1 MKQQK
6 ITYRIRQDGVVYE
19 TTEGTEGNE
28 CERLTQD
35 IENALGTLSN
45 RIHKPEY
52 YKSQQT
58 VTDVTIQ
65 HDQDQT

>member
-6 ITYRIRQDGVVYE
+6 ITYRIRHDGVVYE

-35 IENALGTLSN
+35 IENALGTLSD

-58 VTDVTIQ
+58 VTDVTLQ

>member
-58 VTDVTIQ
+58 VTDVTLQ
-65 HDQDQT
+65 HDQDQN

>member
-1 MKQQK
+1 M
-6 ITYRIRQDGVVYE
+6 YE

-35 IENALGTLSN
+35 IENALGTLSD

-58 VTDVTIQ
+58 STNVTLQ
-65 HDQDQT
+65 HDQNQT